1 MGCAK
6 PTIKSGFS
14 LVELLL
20 ALSIMFAVLV
30 LAATAYQLY
39 TSSWKRDLSKIEQ
52 SYQRLRFN
60 ELMLDAL
67 QGIIPQSVTEASGS
81 NKIGFYFLGR
91 EEGFTAVS
99 ASPIYNVQAPAVI
112 RIFREQNENGSLR
125 LVYEEASL
133 AQQPLIYSTQELPFS
148 YRKILL
154 DNLTSLE
161 FSYYGW
167 LNRQARVDAM
177 ADIADIATEIQKG
190 WFTEYDGLVRQFHP
204 EQIRIEI
211 NGFQMIIAVPNRTDL
226 GLRSDISEEPL

>member
-39 TSSWKRDLSKIEQ
+39 TSSWKRDLSNIEQ

-67 QGIIPQSVTEASGS
+67 QGIIPQAVTESAEN

-133 AQQPLIYSTQELPFS
+133 ARQPLNYATQELPFS

-167 LNRQARVDAM
+167 ANNQARVDSLSEFANGI
-177 ADIADIATEIQKG
+177 DKD
-190 WFTEYDGLVRQFHP
+190 WFTEYDGLARRFHP
-204 EQIRIEI
+204 EQILIEI
-211 NGFQMIIAVPNRTDL
+211 NGFQLTIAVPNRTDL
-226 GLRSDISEEPL
+226 GLADLSEEAI

>member
-1 MGCAK
+1 MGCPK

-39 TSSWKRDLSKIEQ
+39 TSSWKRDLSNIEQ
-52 SYQRLRFN
+52 SYQRLRFH

-67 QGIIPQSVTEASGS
+67 QGIIPLAVTESAEN

-99 ASPIYNVQAPAVI
+99 ASPIYNAQAPAVI
-112 RIFREQNENGSLR
+112 RVFREQNENGSLR

-133 AQQPLIYSTQELPFS
+133 VTQPLVYANQELPFN
-148 YRKILL
+148 YRQVLL

-167 LNRQARVDAM
+167 FNRQARVESMDGFS
-177 ADIADIATEIQKG
+177 TEIKKG
-190 WFTEYDGLVRQFHP
+190 WYKDYDGLIRQFHP
-204 EQIRIEI
+204 DLIRINI
-211 NGFQMIIAVPNRTDL
+211 DGFEMQIAVPNRTDL
-226 GLRSDISEEPL
+226 GLRTDISEEPI

>member
-1 MGCAK
+1 MGCTK

-39 TSSWKRDLSKIEQ
+39 TNSWKRDLSNIEQ

-67 QGIIPQSVTEASGS
+67 QGIIPLSVTEVSGS
-81 NKIGFYFLGR
+81 NKLGFYFLGR

-133 AQQPLIYSTQELPFS
+133 AEKPLIYSTQELPFS
-148 YRKILL
+148 YRKVLL
-154 DNLTSLE
+154 DNLNSLD

-167 LNRQARVDAM
+167 ANSQVR
-177 ADIADIATEIQKG
+177 ADSLAEFANEIGKG
-190 WFTEYDGLVRQFHP
+190 WFAEYDGLIRKFHP
-204 EQIRIEI
+204 DQIRIEI
-211 NGFQMIIAVPNRTDL
+211 DGFQLTIAVPNRTDL
-226 GLRSDISEEPL
+226 GLADLPEEAI

>member
-6 PTIKSGFS
+6 PTLKSGFS

-39 TSSWKRDLSKIEQ
+39 TSSWKRDLSNIEQ

-67 QGIIPQSVTEASGS
+67 QGIIPQAVTESAEN

-133 AQQPLIYSTQELPFS
+133 ARQPLIYATQELPFS

-167 LNRQARVDAM
+167 DSRNARLESLAEFDN
-177 ADIADIATEIQKG
+177 EIKKG
-190 WFTEYDGLVRQFHP
+190 WFTDYDGLARQFHP
-204 EQIRIEI
+204 DQVRIEI
-211 NGFQMIIAVPNRTDL
+211 NGFQMTIAVPNRTDL
-226 GLRSDISEEPL
+226 GLRSDISEEAI

>member
-1 MGCAK
+1 MGCPK

-39 TSSWKRDLSKIEQ
+39 TNSWKRDLSKIEQ
-52 SYQRLRFN
+52 SYQRLRFH

-67 QGIIPQSVTEASGS
+67 QGIIPQSVTESIG
-81 NKIGFYFLGR
+81 NDKTGFYFLGR

-112 RIFREQNENGSLR
+112 RIFREQNENGTLR

-133 AQQPLIYSTQELPFS
+133 ARQPLIYSTQELSFS

-167 LNRQARVDAM
+167 ASSQARVDSLSEFEN
-177 ADIADIATEIQKG
+177 EIEKG
-190 WFTEYDGLVRQFHP
+190 WFIEYDGLARRYHP
-204 EQIRIEI
+204 DQIRIEI
-211 NGFQMIIAVPNRTDL
+211 NGFQLTIAVPNRTDL
-226 GLRSDISEEPL
+226 GLADLSEEAI

>member
-67 QGIIPQSVTEASGS
+67 QGIIPQAVTESS
-81 NKIGFYFLGR
+81 ENSKIGFYFLGR

-99 ASPIYNVQAPAVI
+99 ASPIYHAQAPAVI

-133 AQQPLIYSTQELPFS
+133 AQQPLIYATQELPFS

-167 LNRQARVDAM
+167 LDRQARVDSM
-177 ADIADIATEIQKG
+177 ADVSSEIKKG
-190 WFTEYDGLVRQFHP
+190 WFTDYDGLVRQFHP

-211 NGFQMIIAVPNRTDL
+211 NGFQMTVAVPNRTDL
-226 GLRSDISEEPL
+226 GLRTDISEEPI